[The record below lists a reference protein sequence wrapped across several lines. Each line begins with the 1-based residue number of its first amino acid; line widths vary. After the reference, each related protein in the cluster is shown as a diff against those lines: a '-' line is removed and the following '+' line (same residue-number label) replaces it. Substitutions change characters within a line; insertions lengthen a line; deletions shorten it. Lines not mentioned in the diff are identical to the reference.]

1 MTPASKIRFIP
12 VAHPVLTGNE
22 RKYVEECLDTAWIS
36 SGGRFLQQFESEFA
50 RFLGLPHALA
60 CCNGTAALHLALMG
74 MGVGPDDEIICP
86 TLTYVATANAVRY
99 CGARPVFADAEPR
112 TLNLDP
118 EKIEE
123 TITPRTKGILA
134 VHLYGHPAD
143 MDPILDI
150 ARRRGLFVIEDTAE
164 AIGARYRGRLTGSF
178 GAISTFSFFGNKI
191 LTTGEGG
198 MVSTADESL
207 ARRMALLRGQG
218 MDPERR
224 YWFPVIGYNYRMT
237 NLCAAIGL
245 AQLERIDEH
254 LSARRRVA
262 EWYSHHLAGLGD
274 RLSLPVEE
282 PWARHAYWMYTVIL
296 KDSLP
301 VERDDV
307 MAGLLAEGIETR
319 PVFYPMHTLPPY
331 LEPGTSLPVAETLSR
346 RGFNLPTHGL
356 LTEDDVMFIAERL
369 AAAVSA

>member
-1 MTPASKIRFIP
+1 VTPASKIRFIP
-12 VAHPVLTGNE
+12 VAHPVLNGNE

-36 SGGRFLQQFESEFA
+36 SGGRFLQQFEGEFA
-50 RFLGLPHALA
+50 RFIGLPHALA
-60 CCNGTAALHLALMG
+60 CCNGTAALHLALLG
-74 MGVGPDDEIICP
+74 MGVGPEDEIICP

-118 EKIEE
+118 EKIEQL
-123 TITPRTKGILA
+123 ITPRTKGILA

-150 ARRRGLFVIEDTAE
+150 ASRRGLFVIEDTAE
-164 AIGARYRGRLTGSF
+164 AIGARYRGRLAGSL
-178 GAISTFSFFGNKI
+178 GAVSTFSFFGNKI

-198 MVSTADESL
+198 MVATADEQL
-207 ARRMALLRGQG
+207 ARKLALLRGQG

-237 NLCAAIGL
+237 NLCAAIGV

-262 EWYSHHLAGLGD
+262 EWYSQHLAGLCD

-282 PWARHAYWMYTVIL
+282 PWAWHAYWMYTVIL
-296 KDSLP
+296 KDSVPL
-301 VERDDV
+301 ERDEV
-307 MAGLLAEGIETR
+307 TERLLAEGIETR

-331 LEPGTSLPVAETLSR
+331 RVPAVSLPVAEMLSR

-356 LTEDDVMFIAERL
+356 LTEDDVIFIAERL
-369 AAAVSA
+369 AASVSA